1 MKGAATFAAALAL
14 LVAAPGALAA
24 TTSARSATTAPTLP
38 STVLTPPAPGVVAS
52 VGPIGA
58 ERAKAIAARVPKLAE
73 AHRSHPGSTY
83 DAVKKDATRW
93 EVNLWTRATR
103 GHPQQQIGQ
112 TEIAI
117 NGGQVLEAWTGFQV
131 AWTMARGYSG
141 AFGKSINTTWIWVTL
156 CVLFVLPFIDPRR
169 PLRMLHLDLLAMVGF
184 SVSLAFFNHANLG
197 MSVPLAYP
205 LLAYLFCRLL
215 WVGLRRRGR
224 APAQPFRLLVPWQ
237 WLGVATLF
245 LIGFR
250 IGLNIVDGNV
260 IDVGYAGV
268 IGADKLMHGH
278 ALYGA
283 FPHDNDHGDTYG
295 PLLYLAYVPFELIW
309 PWHGAWDDLPAAHAA
324 AGAFDIACVGLLFL
338 IGRRMRDTALGV
350 VLAYAWVAFPFTIFA
365 TNSGTNDALP
375 AALLLGAIYVHQ
387 RPFPRGLLTAAAGMT
402 KFAQLA
408 LLPLFAAHALGT
420 GAGRSRLT
428 RLGAFCAGAAIVLG
442 ACALL
447 VFTKTDPRTVWDHTI
462 GYQASRGAPFSVWG
476 FYGGGWR
483 VAQHAVQLGAIVL
496 AAGIAFV
503 PRRDDVVGLAAL
515 SGAILLAVQLSTTY
529 WFYLYLVWV
538 VPVALIALIGRLV
551 VPAPVTQAEASTA
564 AAAARSPAP
573 ALVPSS

>member
-1 MKGAATFAAALAL
+1 MKGAATLAAALAL

-24 TTSARSATTAPTLP
+24 TATKPAPARPGLP
-38 STVLTPPAPGVVAS
+38 STVLIPPAPGVAAA
-52 VGPIGA
+52 VGPISA
-58 ERAKAIAARVPKLAE
+58 AHAKAIAARIPKLAA

-93 EVNLWTRATR
+93 EVNLWTAARH
-103 GHPQQQIGQ
+103 GHPQKQIGQ
-112 TEIAI
+112 AEIAI
-117 NGGQVLEAWTGFQV
+117 AGGQVLEAWTGFQV
-131 AWTMARGYSG
+131 AWTMARGYEG
-141 AFGKSINTTWIWVTL
+141 AFGKSINNTWIWITL
-156 CVLFVLPFIDPRR
+156 CVLFVLPFIDVRR
-169 PLRMLHLDLLAMVGF
+169 PLRLLHLDLLALVGF

-205 LLAYLFCRLL
+205 LLAYLLCRLL
-215 WVGLRRRGR
+215 WVGLRRR
-224 APAQPFRLLVPWQ
+224 APYPEPLRLLVPWQ
-237 WLGVATLF
+237 WLAVAALF

-250 IGLNIVDGNV
+250 IGLNIIDGNV

-268 IGADKLMHGH
+268 IGADKIMHGH

-309 PWHGAWDDLPAAHAA
+309 PWHGTWDDLPAAHAA
-324 AGAFDIACVGLLFL
+324 AGAFDMACAGLLFL

-350 VLAYAWVAFPFTIFA
+350 VFAYAWVAFPFTIFA

-387 RPFPRGLLTAAAGMT
+387 RPFGRGMLTAAAGMT

-408 LLPLFAAHALGT
+408 LLPLFAAHALDSS
-420 GAGRSRLT
+420 AGRSRMT
-428 RLGAFCAGAAIVLG
+428 RLGAFAAGAGIVL
-442 ACALL
+442 ALCALL
-447 VFTKTDPRTVWDHTI
+447 VLTKTDPRTFWDHTI
-462 GYQASRGAPFSVWG
+462 GYQASRDAPFSVWG

-483 VAQHAVQLGAIVL
+483 VAQHVVQLGAVVL

-515 SGAILLAVQLSTTY
+515 SGAVLLAFQLSTTY
-529 WFYLYLVWV
+529 WFYLYLVWI
-538 VPVALIALIGRLV
+538 VPVALIALLGRLAV
-551 VPAPVTQAEASTA
+551 AEPVTQVEGSTA